1 MSADTIAILFVVL
14 VLAVALGNLL
24 GEFIFHV
31 LHQDDGG
38 DE

>member
-1 MSADTIAILFVVL
+1 MSADTLAILFVVL
-14 VLAVALGNLL
+14 VIAVALGNLL

-31 LHQDDGG
+31 LHQDDGD